1 MSRCIIFNKK
11 FTFANYETE
20 VPENF
25 IIEKQNETNDNCF
38 SYIFPKLNVVVDWN
52 KDNSVCFLFNNR
64 TIMRLNPVENNEL
77 KLLQIFNSLHK
88 ITFENFLC
96 CYCPVEYKI
105 LKKSL

>member
-11 FTFANYETE
+11 FGFANYETE
-20 VPENF
+20 LPANF

-52 KDNSVCFLFNNR
+52 KDNSVDFLVNNR
-64 TIMRLNPVENNEL
+64 PIIRLKPIENNEL
-77 KLLQIFNSLHK
+77 KLLQIFNSLHE

-96 CYCPVEYKI
+96 CYCPDEF
-105 LKKSL
+105 KSLNKSL